1 VDGLFVCKIMKIS
14 YNALVLILLALSGCD
29 SHKQSDASS
38 KNEVTVED
46 LMWATEWKIYK
57 WKVRDLTN
65 QKLSG
70 IQVVVVGPDGQ
81 VAKEGPMIG
90 YDSILDPNLEVS
102 LAVKKVDADAMVKL
116 RGDGSVSS
124 TLKDVFVGS
133 SWAIGP
139 KPDIY
144 NGLLVVATDSG
155 LSTSSSKSD
164 LAQNCN
170 KLCLKLLPN
179 NQKDADQAAA
189 SNR

>member
-1 VDGLFVCKIMKIS
+1 MAYSICKIMKIA
-14 YNALVLILLALSGCD
+14 YYTLVFGLLALSGCD
-29 SHKQSDASS
+29 THKPSNASRT
-38 KNEVTVED
+38 NEITVED

-57 WKVRDLTN
+57 WKINDLTD
-65 QKLSG
+65 QKLTA

-90 YDSILDPNLEVS
+90 YDSILDPDLEVS

-116 RGDGSVSS
+116 RGTGSVSS

-170 KLCLKLLPN
+170 KLCLKLLPY
-179 NQKDADQAAA
+179 NQKDADQATS